1 MAATDQTTASPQSWA
16 GQKVVGQDG
25 SKLGKLEHVYLAR
38 GTDQPTWG
46 VVKTGLLGRRRS
58 FVPLGQASAA
68 GGTVNVPTDKR
79 RVAASPAV
87 PADRDLRPETE
98 AHLQRHYA
106 AGAPSAAAAGAAGAG
121 AGAEHREESRPS
133 AVAMPRSRGAVT
145 GILLVLLGAWGALIP
160 FIGPYFDFG
169 FTPNQTWEFTLD
181 RLWLNILP
189 GVAVLIGGL
198 MLGPSANR
206 ASGGLGA
213 WLAIVGGVWF
223 AIGPSMST
231 LWGNEGLAQPIGKP
245 IHSGEDL
252 EVLEQLAVFFGLG
265 ALITGLAA
273 LALGR
278 IAVRSV
284 KDPGVRAGGA

>member
-1 MAATDQTTASPQSWA
+1 
-16 GQKVVGQDG
+16 
-25 SKLGKLEHVYLAR
+25 
-38 GTDQPTWG
+38 
-46 VVKTGLLGRRRS
+46 
-58 FVPLGQASAA
+58 
-68 GGTVNVPTDKR
+68 
-79 RVAASPAV
+79 
-87 PADRDLRPETE
+87 
-98 AHLQRHYA
+98 
-106 AGAPSAAAAGAAGAG
+106 
-121 AGAEHREESRPS
+121 
-133 AVAMPRSRGAVT
+133 MPRSRGAVT